1 MEVQRIPKR
10 TVSVIEPQKSI
21 LVDKEKYHQKRVAA
35 YCRVSTDSEEQLTS
49 YQNQMRVYTEMIAA
63 NKEWEFAGLYA
74 DEGISGTRADKRPE
88 FQRMIRDC
96 HNGKIDYII
105 TKSVSR
111 FARNTVECLEYV
123 RSLKAQGIGIF
134 FEEQNIDTLKNESEL
149 YLVIYAG
156 FAQSES
162 ESISKHITWTYRKNF
177 EDGKVSFQYKRLL
190 GYQKGEDG
198 KPEIVPEEAAI
209 VERIYEMFLAGQPV
223 KMIAQTLQAEK
234 IEIPGKNLSFSKNM
248 IMNILRNEK
257 YCGDCILQK
266 TVTVD
271 CISKTRKAN
280 QGEAPMYIV
289 ENNHPAIISRE
300 VFNRAQEELS
310 RRNSLRLQS
319 DKTAVTA
326 NGRYSKYALTEV
338 LHCAECGSR
347 YKRVTWNI
355 RGKKKIVWRCVS
367 RLDYGK
373 KYCKNSIT
381 AEEEALHGAVVRALR
396 RFHAEDE
403 STYLTLMKATIG
415 EAIGING
422 GSEEIDLLTR
432 RIDALNKRMLELVN
446 ETVAAGKD
454 VESSEDE
461 FKSIS
466 DQIEQLNRRIAAI
479 QENVH
484 KDGSR
489 QARLEEI
496 QNIIAERNANET
508 QYDDSIVRQMIECIK
523 VHSDGRLTI
532 IFGGGYET
540 ELKRSRL
547 FCETVI
553 MLMRCRCAARFPAS
567 FSSALK
573 FQQ

>member
-96 HNGKIDYII
+96 QNGKIDYII

-162 ESISKHITWTYRKNF
+162 ESISKHITWTYRKKF
-177 EDGKVSFQYKRLL
+177 EEGKVSFQYKNFL
-190 GYQKGEDG
+190 GYRKGADSQ
-198 KPEIVPEEAAI
+198 PEIVPEEAAI

-223 KMIAQTLQAEK
+223 KVIAQTLQAEK
-234 IEIPGKNLSFSKNM
+234 IEILGKNLSFSKNM

-271 CISKTRKAN
+271 CISKTRKVN

-300 VFNRAQEELS
+300 VFNRAQEELI
-310 RRNSLRLQS
+310 RRQALRAKS
-319 DKTAVTA
+319 DKTSITA
-326 NGRYSKYALTEV
+326 TGKYSKYALTEV
-338 LHCAECGSR
+338 LQCAECGSR
-347 YKRVTWNI
+347 YRRVTWTAHG
-355 RGKKKIVWRCVS
+355 RKKIVWRCIS
-367 RLDYGK
+367 RLDYGTK
-373 KYCKNSIT
+373 HCKDSIT
-381 AEEEALHGAVVRALR
+381 VEEEALHGAVVRALN
-396 RFHAEDE
+396 RFHTEDE
-403 STYLTLMKATIG
+403 FTYLALMKATIG

-422 GSEEIDLLTR
+422 GSEEIDLLTC
-432 RIDALNKRMLELVN
+432 RIDALNKRMLDLVN

-461 FKSIS
+461 FKDIS

-479 QENVH
+479 QESIH

-523 VHSDGRLTI
+523 VHNDGKLTI
-532 IFGGGYET
+532 IFGGSYEI
-540 ELKRSRL
+540 E
-547 FCETVI
+547 ET
-553 MLMRCRCAARFPAS
+553 L
-567 FSSALK
+567 
-573 FQQ
+573 

>member
-96 HNGKIDYII
+96 QNGKIDYII

-162 ESISKHITWTYRKNF
+162 ESISKHITWTYRKKF
-177 EDGKVSFQYKRLL
+177 EEGKVSFQYKNFL
-190 GYQKGEDG
+190 GYRKGADSQ
-198 KPEIVPEEAAI
+198 PEIVPEEAAI

-223 KMIAQTLQAEK
+223 KVIAQTLQAEK
-234 IEIPGKNLSFSKNM
+234 IEILGKNLSFSENM

-271 CISKTRKAN
+271 CISKTRKVN

-300 VFNRAQEELS
+300 VFNRVQEELI
-310 RRNSLRLQS
+310 RRQALRAKS
-319 DKTAVTA
+319 DKTSITA
-326 NGRYSKYALTEV
+326 TGKYSKYALTEV
-338 LHCAECGSR
+338 MQCAECGSR
-347 YKRVTWNI
+347 YRRVTWTAHG
-355 RGKKKIVWRCVS
+355 RKKIVWRCIS
-367 RLDYGK
+367 RLDYGTK
-373 KYCKNSIT
+373 HCKDSIT
-381 AEEEALHGAVVRALR
+381 VEEEALHGAVVRALN
-396 RFHAEDE
+396 RFHTEDE
-403 STYLTLMKATIG
+403 STYLALMKATIG

-432 RIDALNKRMLELVN
+432 RIDTLNKRMLDLVN

-461 FKSIS
+461 FKGIS

-479 QENVH
+479 QESIH

-523 VHSDGRLTI
+523 VHNDGKLTI
-532 IFGGGYET
+532 IFGGGYEI
-540 ELKRSRL
+540 E
-547 FCETVI
+547 ET
-553 MLMRCRCAARFPAS
+553 L
-567 FSSALK
+567 
-573 FQQ
+573 

>member
-49 YQNQMRVYTEMIAA
+49 YQNQTRVYTEMIAA

-96 HNGKIDYII
+96 QNGKIDYII

-162 ESISKHITWTYRKNF
+162 ESISKHITWTYRKKF
-177 EDGKVSFQYKRLL
+177 EEGKVSFQYKNFL
-190 GYQKGEDG
+190 GYRKGTDNQ
-198 KPEIVPEEAAI
+198 PEIVPEEAAI

-223 KMIAQTLQAEK
+223 KVIAQTLQAEK

-271 CISKTRKAN
+271 CISKTRKVN

-300 VFNRAQEELS
+300 VFNRVQEELI
-310 RRNSLRLQS
+310 RRQALRAKS
-319 DKTAVTA
+319 DKTSITA
-326 NGRYSKYALTEV
+326 TGKYSKYALTEV
-338 LHCAECGSR
+338 LQCAECGSR
-347 YKRVTWNI
+347 YRRVTWTAHG
-355 RGKKKIVWRCVS
+355 RKKIVWRCIS
-367 RLDYGK
+367 RLDYGTK
-373 KYCKNSIT
+373 HCKDSIT
-381 AEEEALHGAVVRALR
+381 VEEEALHGAVVRALN
-396 RFHAEDE
+396 RFRAEDE

-432 RIDALNKRMLELVN
+432 RIDTLNKRMLDLVN

-454 VESSEDE
+454 VESNEDE
-461 FKSIS
+461 FKGIS

-479 QENVH
+479 QESIH
-484 KDGSR
+484 KNGSR

-496 QNIIAERNANET
+496 QSIIAERNANET

-523 VHSDGRLTI
+523 VHNDGKLTI
-532 IFGGGYET
+532 IFGGGYEI
-540 ELKRSRL
+540 E
-547 FCETVI
+547 ET
-553 MLMRCRCAARFPAS
+553 L
-567 FSSALK
+567 
-573 FQQ
+573 